1 MRRKP
6 KYLVIYEK
14 EGRSYGAF
22 VPDLPGCVATG
33 RSLATV
39 RKRIREAIAMHVE
52 DMISRGMRLP
62 VPVAESEYVRAIPA

>member
-1 MRRKP
+1 MKSQP

-14 EGRSYGAF
+14 EGHSYGAF

-33 RSLATV
+33 GTLAIV

-52 DMISRGMRLP
+52 DMMERGDKLP
-62 VPVAESEYVRAIPA
+62 KRAAESEYLAVPA